1 MNTTNLNVLSLD
13 SNSVGSFKKSASGN
27 SWVGSEKDLALPYS
41 DAQLWESC
49 SFYNSLDSAL
59 VGIASDTIASNC
71 EEADAV
77 VAVDKAR
84 NYRLW
89 LLKDL
94 QTSFAIELNGIE
106 LILNGHKLSVDT
118 PMQVSADCVINGR
131 SKGSTIIG
139 KTLLVQSS
147 GLCSIVGGTYQMN
160 TSNMGVE
167 GSPYPTIQVDGGNLV
182 IESATL
188 VAVDDNGGTIS
199 NVLVNTGAA
208 LSAKDSYFKLTSKYG
223 MQSCCIFTK
232 GNSLLDKCK
241 LEAFSDHTANSAGTN
256 YARTARA
263 IYGDID
269 SVISLTNCYT
279 YGAHSGATIKG
290 DITIDG
296 GTYTGYSH
304 GGVYLSNKSK
314 STKIRNATFK
324 EVSLPSGF
332 YDDGVA
338 GTNGAAMYVGGTSG
352 INVYVDNSSFKAKI
366 QPIVLKSSG
375 NTLYISNSRMNKN
388 YTRSGIRN
396 DSSNQVKFGV
406 NNNFN
411 YTNLENKRNYED
423 TGLDYGI
430 Q

>member
-27 SWVGSEKDLALPYS
+27 SWVGSEIDLALPYT
-41 DAQLWESC
+41 DAQLWKSC

-94 QTSFAIELNGIE
+94 QTSSAIELNGIE

-147 GLCSIVGGTYQMN
+147 GLCYIVGGTYQMN
-160 TSNMGVE
+160 TSNMGID

-182 IESATL
+182 IESATF

-199 NVLVNTGAA
+199 NVLVNTGAT

-223 MQSCCIFTK
+223 MQSCCVFTK
-232 GNSLLDKCK
+232 GVVTLERCK

-263 IYGDID
+263 IYGETT
-269 SVISLTNCYT
+269 SVTSLFDCYV
-279 YGAHSGATIKG
+279 YGAHSGMTYKG
-290 DITIDG
+290 DLTIDG
-296 GTYTGYSH
+296 GTYCGYSH
-304 GGVYLSNKSK
+304 GGVYLSNSNK
-314 STKIRNATFK
+314 TNKIKNATFK
-324 EVSLPSGF
+324 EVPLPSGY

-338 GTNGAAMYVGGTSG
+338 GTNLAGIYVGGASG
-352 INVYVDNSSFKAKI
+352 IQVYVDNCTFFGHA
-366 QPIVLKSSG
+366 QPIVLKTGG
-375 NTLYISNSRMNKN
+375 NTLYISNSRINRN

>member
-13 SNSVGSFKKSASGN
+13 SNSVGSFKKSASN
-27 SWVGSEKDLALPYS
+27 SWVGSEIDLALPYS
-41 DAQLWESC
+41 DAQLWKSC

-94 QTSFAIELNGIE
+94 QTSSAIELNGIE

-131 SKGSTIIG
+131 SKGSTIVG

-160 TSNMGVE
+160 TSNMGID

-199 NVLVNTGAA
+199 NVLVNTGAS

-223 MQSCCIFTK
+223 MQSCCVFVK
-232 GNSLLDKCK
+232 GTLLLDKCK

-263 IYGDID
+263 IYGDTD
-269 SVISLTNCYT
+269 SITSLVNCYV
-279 YGAHSGATIKG
+279 YGAHSGMTFKG

-296 GTYTGYSH
+296 GTYCGYSH
-304 GGVYLSNKSK
+304 GGIYIANSK
-314 STKIRNATFK
+314 KNTKIKNAIFK
-324 EVSLPSGF
+324 QTSLPSG
-332 YDDGVA
+332 Y
-338 GTNGAAMYVGGTSG
+338 YV
-352 INVYVDNSSFKAKI
+352 Y
-366 QPIVLKSSG
+366 
-375 NTLYISNSRMNKN
+375 
-388 YTRSGIRN
+388 
-396 DSSNQVKFGV
+396 
-406 NNNFN
+406 
-411 YTNLENKRNYED
+411 
-423 TGLDYGI
+423 
-430 Q
+430 

>member
-1 MNTTNLNVLSLD
+1 MNKVLINAEGVISRK
-13 SNSVGSFKKSASGN
+13 GGTPN
-27 SWVGSEKDLALPYS
+27 SWVGNTKDISLPYT
-41 DAQLWESC
+41 DAKLWASC
-49 SFYNSLDSAL
+49 SYYNSIESAM
-59 VGIASDTIASNC
+59 SDIGAEKVASNC
-71 EEADAV
+71 NESDAV

-84 NYRLW
+84 FYRLF
-89 LLKDL
+89 LLKDV
-94 QTSFAIELNGIE
+94 QTTSIINLDNIE
-106 LILNGHKLSVDT
+106 LILNGHKLNLT
-118 PMQVSADCVINGR
+118 TAMQASNDCIIDGR
-131 SKGSTIIG
+131 IKGSAILG
-139 KTLLVQSS
+139 KTLLELSS
-147 GLCSIVGGTYQMN
+147 GICEIKGGTYQMN
-160 TSNMGVE
+160 TSKSGID
-167 GSPYPTIQVDGGNLV
+167 GSPFPCLNAIGGSLNIQN
-182 IESATL
+182 ATL
-188 VAVDDNGGTIS
+188 IAIDDNGGTIS
-199 NVLVNTGAA
+199 NIVVAQGAT
-208 LSAKDSYFKLTSKYG
+208 LTAKDSYFKLTSKYG
-223 MQSCCIFTK
+223 MQSCCVSTK
-232 GNSLLDKCK
+232 GVVTLERCK

-269 SVISLTNCYT
+269 SVISLTNCYI
-279 YGAHSGATIKG
+279 YGAHSGVTTKG

-304 GGVYLSNKSK
+304 GGVYLSNKGK

-324 EVSLPSGF
+324 ERPLPSGF

-338 GTNGAAMYVGGTSG
+338 GTNSAAMYVGGTSG
-352 INVYVDNSSFKAKI
+352 INVYVDNSTFKAKI

>member
-1 MNTTNLNVLSLD
+1 MNTISLNSISLD
-13 SNSVGSFKKSASGN
+13 GNIIRKGGTPN
-27 SWVGSEKDLALPYS
+27 SWVGNTKEISLPYT
-41 DAQLWESC
+41 DAKLWESC
-49 SFYNSLDSAL
+49 SYYNSFESAM
-59 VGIASDTIASNC
+59 SDIGAGQVASNC
-71 EEADAV
+71 NEADAV

-84 NYRLW
+84 FYRLW
-89 LLKDL
+89 LLKDI
-94 QTSFAIELNGIE
+94 QTSSIINLDNIE

-223 MQSCCIFTK
+223 MQSCCVFTK
-232 GNSLLDKCK
+232 GVVTLERCK

-263 IYGDID
+263 IYGETT
-269 SVISLTNCYT
+269 SVTSLFDCYV
-279 YGAHSGATIKG
+279 YGAHSGMTYKG
-290 DITIDG
+290 DLTIDG
-296 GTYTGYSH
+296 GTYCGYSH
-304 GGVYLSNKSK
+304 GGVYLSNSNK
-314 STKIRNATFK
+314 TNKIKNATFK
-324 EVSLPSGF
+324 EVPLPSEY

-338 GTNGAAMYVGGTSG
+338 GTNLAGMYVGGASG
-352 INVYVDNSSFKAKI
+352 IQVYVDNCTFSAQA
-366 QPIVLKSSG
+366 QPIVLKTGG

-388 YTRSGIRN
+388 YTRAGIRN